1 MARHSQKNTDGEFGC
16 KIDIVNASKDELIE
30 YLCNTIQY
38 EVEKGEDADYDLVR
52 ECSDWLDELTAD
64 EFVFTPE
71 ELAARLEALKTGKDV
86 PIFHPHKPH
95 QTTSVPKIKRKVFAR
110 VAILVAS
117 LMLLS
122 IISLSVMANHAGY
135 SSTWE
140 YISTNI
146 GKLFGMNPGETINED
161 NISVIKNTGIVK
173 YHNMAEFLKAE
184 SLNILYPQQMPN
196 DAKITEIRCINETD
210 AHDVMLFV
218 FSDKAYTLQIYNY
231 YFTNL
236 DTLDGYECVTINGI
250 EYHIIS
256 IDGIVYHAICQ
267 YNGFEYAIDSP
278 NYDDLINIINNMKG

>member
-117 LMLLS
+117 LVLLS
-122 IISLSVMANHAGY
+122 FLSLSVMAIHAGY
-135 SSTWE
+135 NSTWE

-146 GKLFGMNPGETINED
+146 KIMLGMDKGEEIRDGGISIFRNSGQKQYATIED
-161 NISVIKNTGIVK
+161 LLVAEELNVMYPTVI
-173 YHNMAEFLKAE
+173 
-184 SLNILYPQQMPN
+184 PN
-196 DAKITEIRCINETD
+196 NQKITEIRYITETEYNYS
-210 AHDVMLFV
+210 LYYV
-218 FSDKAYTLQIYNY
+218 FSEKSFSMQVFNY
-231 YFTNL
+231 YISDL
-236 DTLDGYECVTINGI
+236 DMMENVEAITIND
-250 EYHIIS
+250 IIYYIS
-256 IDGIVYHAICQ
+256 SKEDKSFHAICQ
-267 YNGFEYAIDSP
+267 YNGFEYAIYSDK
-278 NYDDLINIINNMKG
+278 YEDLLTLINNMKG